1 MVKLKAFIIG
11 KVKDKASI
19 GKVQLIH
26 SFSSKS
32 VRYIHLALLKS
43 TTHSSHKPPDSNYVS
58 DVLSYSNSRYSPA
71 AFAAVMS
78 RLRVTKNAFVAAK
91 SLIVYHKLM
100 KSSTDKFEG
109 FDRGRHNLKLNDFL
123 DKSSNLTV
131 ELSRWVNW
139 YALYLE
145 SLSWISKVLGSF
157 PNLIESSKEKAKEKD
172 SVSSYQTGYIM
183 RQTESLVSFFEHICT
198 RPETPPLF
206 QNKIVDEIRELVI
219 QDYFTVI
226 RLVMIRLQVL
236 SERLIKPG
244 MEPVGDPGSNDL
256 SLVLVRLEECKE
268 SLSGFFWRC
277 RRLAEDFWC
286 LVGILKANTVNDD
299 KKMVELDGSVQ
310 HTVKDDEEMV
320 ELAGSVQAE
329 WVTFEE
335 SETATD
341 EVVKWDSEWV
351 KFDDSK
357 GLTNEPV
364 QFRLYT

>member
-1 MVKLKAFIIG
+1 MVELKAFIIG

-26 SFSSKS
+26 SFSSTS

-58 DVLSYSNSRYSPA
+58 AVLSYSNSRYSPA
-71 AFAAVMS
+71 AFAAVMW
-78 RLRVTKNAFVAAK
+78 RLRVTKNAFVATK

-100 KSSTDKFEG
+100 KSSPDKFEG
-109 FDRGRHNLKLNDFL
+109 FDRGRSNLKLNDFL
-123 DKSSNLTV
+123 DKSSSLTV
-131 ELSRWVNW
+131 ELSRWIKW

-145 SLSWISKVLGSF
+145 SLTWISKVLGSF
-157 PNLIESSKEKAKEKD
+157 PKPIESSKDRAKEKD
-172 SVSSYQTGYIM
+172 CVSSYQTGYIM

-198 RPETPPLF
+198 RPETPPMF

-219 QDYFTVI
+219 QDYFTVV

-244 MEPVGDPGSNDL
+244 SDSGLNDL
-256 SLVLVRLEECKE
+256 RLVLVRLEECKE

-286 LVGILKANTVNDD
+286 LVEILKAKTMNEDRE
-299 KKMVELDGSVQ
+299 MVELAGSVQ
-310 HTVKDDEEMV
+310 LAVKDDEEMV
-320 ELAGSVQAE
+320 ELAGSAQAE
-329 WVTFEE
+329 WVTFNE
-335 SETATD
+335 SEIATD
-341 EVVKWDSEWV
+341 EVVKRDSEWV
-351 KFDDSK
+351 TFDDSK